1 MPILLLQETVE
12 SLVQLGLLLAE
23 FSNKPFF
30 VSNVLFFALFFNGVE
45 QAKLE
50 ARRGILS
57 LLVHLISH
65 VLIVIQIERLIDILL
80 NDDLL
85 LLRLCNLGHII
96 LILKKEIFFLI
107 VILPHL

>member
-80 NDDLL
+80 NDLL
-85 LLRLCNLGHII
+85 LLRLCNLGVII
-96 LILKKEIFFLI
+96 ILKKEIFFLI
-107 VILPHL
+107 GILPHL